1 MTAIL
6 AAIPAPLW
14 SLLSSALV
22 VLGAW
27 AGGWL
32 RGSAS
37 ARAEA
42 RADAEA
48 ATIKAATDY
57 EAIRHEVDD
66 LPDAALDRA
75 AGQWVRH

>member
-1 MTAIL
+1 MSTIL
-6 AAIPAPLW
+6 AAIPAPIW

-22 VLGAW
+22 ALA
-27 AGGWL
+27 AYLGGWI
-32 RGSAS
+32 RGGLSAK
-37 ARAEA
+37 AEA
-42 RADAEA
+42 RADA

>member
-1 MTAIL
+1 MNTIL
-6 AAIPAPLW
+6 SAIPAPIW
-14 SLLSSALV
+14 SLLTSALV
-22 VLGAW
+22 ALVAYL
-27 AGGWL
+27 GGWI
-32 RGSAS
+32 RGGAS
-37 ARAEA
+37 AKAAA
-42 RADAEA
+42 RADAES